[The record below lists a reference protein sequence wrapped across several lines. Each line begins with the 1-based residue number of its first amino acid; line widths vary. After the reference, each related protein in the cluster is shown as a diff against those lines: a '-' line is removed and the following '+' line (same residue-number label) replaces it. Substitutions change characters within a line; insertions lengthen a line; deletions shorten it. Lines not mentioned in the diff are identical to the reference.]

1 MRFAT
6 LISPDRKIYFARVED
21 DVAVPIGRAYERPG
35 LDPLREL
42 IARGRDPRRAPR
54 IARAFP
60 LKRAKFAPVVTA
72 PQKIIAIGLNYRN
85 HARETGMR
93 VPPVPM
99 SWCKYTSSLLGHG
112 ETIRYRKADSAQVDY
127 EIELAFVIGRR
138 ARNVAPKQAL
148 RHVFGYTICNDVT
161 ARDEQFAEG
170 QFCRAKS
177 FDTFTPLG
185 PWIVDAEELG
195 DPQKLRLQTRVDGAV
210 VQDETTADMI
220 FPCAELVAY
229 LSRYMTLEPGDVV
242 ATGTPAGVGFK
253 RNPPV
258 YLTHGAIVEC
268 EIERIGRLR
277 NRVRVDGAS

>member
-6 LISPDRKIYFARVED
+6 LVAADRKAYFCRVD
-21 DVAVPIGRAYERPG
+21 GDLAHPLALAYEKPG
-35 LDPLREL
+35 LDPLRQL
-42 IARGRDPRRAPR
+42 LASGKDPKRVRAIRKP
-54 IARAFP
+54 FP
-60 LKRAKFAPVVTA
+60 LKGAKHKPVVTA

-85 HARETGMR
+85 HARETGMQ

-138 ARNVAPKQAL
+138 ARNVPAERAL

-185 PWIVDAEELG
+185 PWIVDAAEIG
-195 DPQKLRLQTRVDGAV
+195 DPQNLRLRTRVNGEV
-210 VQDETTADMI
+210 VQDESTADMI
-220 FPCAELVAY
+220 FPCADIVAY

-258 YLTHGAIVEC
+258 YLLDGAVVEC
-268 EIERIGRLR
+268 EIERIGILR
-277 NRVRVDGAS
+277 NRVRAR